1 MKSLLRIV
9 FRRLLAIRQVR
20 TFFRAELRAELY
32 EEIRDEMR
40 RDRIQYFNSL
50 PRHELSTEAI
60 QSCRLLPSRFSL
72 IELLPKHSVIA
83 EVGVDEGEFTE
94 ELLRVVNPRKLH
106 LIDAW
111 AGGRYPDQ
119 LAGIVAARFKDQIAR
134 GVVEIN
140 RGFSDEVLATF
151 PDEYFDWLYVDT
163 NHSFETTRKE
173 LAVAAKKVKEG
184 GIIAGHDFLTYD
196 FAGGCMYGVVEA
208 VHEFVCLNDWEF
220 VYLTSESNRYIS
232 YAIRQRGLASVASV
246 PYQS

>member
-1 MKSLLRIV
+1 MKSLLTIV
-9 FRRLLAIRQVR
+9 FRRLLGIRQVR
-20 TFFRAELRAELY
+20 AFFRAELY
-32 EEIRDEMR
+32 EEIRDEMK
-40 RDRIQYFNSL
+40 RDRIQFFNSL

-60 QSCRLLPSRFSL
+60 QSCRLLPSRSSL

-111 AGGRYPDQ
+111 AGGRYPD
-119 LAGIVAARFKDQIAR
+119 
-134 GVVEIN
+134 
-140 RGFSDEVLATF
+140 
-151 PDEYFDWLYVDT
+151 
-163 NHSFETTRKE
+163 HKE

-196 FAGGCMYGVVEA
+196 FAGDCMYGVVEA
-208 VHEFVCLNDWEF
+208 VHEFVYLNDWEF